1 MGFFDFLFNDSN
13 KSLIET
19 KFDEIADKAYDPA
32 KKDDDINR
40 LTDDEKVFFVL
51 YLFNMEVQN
60 GGLCQF
66 FVNSTSIY
74 APLISDYLDKV
85 GARDHKLLFDDFVK
99 NNKIDLNDLSFFDF
113 EDLSEYETKANAYP
127 FDDFDDALYDLV
139 DLEEFLQTFAETNLQ

>member
-1 MGFFDFLFNDSN
+1 
-13 KSLIET
+13 
-19 KFDEIADKAYDPA
+19 ADKAYDPA

-66 FVNSTSIY
+66 FVNSTSVY

-127 FDDFDDALYDLV
+127 FDDFDDALYDLI

>member
-32 KKDDDINR
+32 KKDDDIDR

-85 GARDHKLLFDDFVK
+85 GARDH
-99 NNKIDLNDLSFFDF
+99 
-113 EDLSEYETKANAYP
+113 
-127 FDDFDDALYDLV
+127 
-139 DLEEFLQTFAETNLQ
+139 

>member
-32 KKDDDINR
+32 KKYDDINR

-85 GARDHKLLFDDFVK
+85 GATDHKLLFDDFVK

-139 DLEEFLQTFAETNLQ
+139 DLEEFLQTFAEINLQ

>member
-1 MGFFDFLFNDSN
+1 MNNLQ
-13 KSLIET
+13 KQ
-19 KFDEIADKAYDPA
+19 FDEIADKAYDPA

-139 DLEEFLQTFAETNLQ
+139 DLEEFLQTFAEINLQ